1 MSATAV
7 FTSHPKIAEQRLRH
21 VKVCIGRR
29 MPMRTVWAPGPCARR
44 SDQEMFRFL
53 LRLPDGEPPDPAPG
67 FVTAVPEWNVGDTF
81 LLPGGER
88 FRILAIQTEIAQQ
101 LLDAGFNAVFVVE
114 PL

>member
-21 VKVCIGRR
+21 VKVYIGRR
-29 MPMRTVWAPGPCARR
+29 MPMRTVW
-44 SDQEMFRFL
+44 
-53 LRLPDGEPPDPAPG
+53 

-81 LLPGGER
+81 LLPGGEG